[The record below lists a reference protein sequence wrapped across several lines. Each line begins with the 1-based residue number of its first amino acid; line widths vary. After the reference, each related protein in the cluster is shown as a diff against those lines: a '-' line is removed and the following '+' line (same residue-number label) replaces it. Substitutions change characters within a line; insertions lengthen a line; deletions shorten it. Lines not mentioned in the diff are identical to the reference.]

1 MTEKAQ
7 QPTVSLGAYADDV
20 TEAVARLE
28 RDDVVSRIWAGD
40 HTVWRDD
47 PKEITDR
54 LGWLTVIGQM
64 REQVVELKAFGNEI
78 REAGIKHI
86 VLLGMGGSSLGPEVL
101 GKVIGSTPAF
111 PTLIVLDSTVPARVQ
126 AVRDAIDPAK
136 TIFVVSSKSGGTI
149 EPNAFYRYFRAQVE
163 EAVGAEQAGEHFIA
177 VTDPKTSLAD
187 LAAQEGFRRTFEA
200 QEDIGGRYSVLSY
213 FGLVPAALIGIDLE
227 KLLDR
232 ASEIAASC
240 GASMD
245 TQRNPAAWLGAL
257 MAATTL
263 KGRDKLTLVSSPTV
277 ASFALWAEQMLAE
290 STGKDGTG
298 IIPIA
303 GEPLLETTAYDD
315 DRVFV
320 YLRMEGDDNAA
331 LDVATERL
339 AAEGHPV
346 ARLDLRDVY
355 DIGAEFFRW
364 EFATS
369 VAGALLDIHPFDQPD
384 VQAAKD
390 ATGKALDGFR
400 KTGRL
405 PELKESGT
413 LPELLDQAQT
423 GDYLAV
429 MAYAEQTD
437 GVDAAVAELRRR
449 VMQDHKVAT
458 TLGYGPRFLHSTGQL
473 HKGGPNTGLFLQL
486 TVSDDLELA
495 VPGEDFTFGTLA
507 SAQAVGDFQAL
518 KAASRRV
525 VRVDLG
531 GDAEAGLLRL
541 LASL

>member
-1 MTEKAQ
+1 
-7 QPTVSLGAYADDV
+7 
-20 TEAVARLE
+20 
-28 RDDVVSRIWAGD
+28 WAAD
-40 HTVWRDD
+40 HTVWRED
-47 PKEITDR
+47 PSEISDR
-54 LGWLTVIGQM
+54 LGWLTIIGQM
-64 REQVVELKAFGNEI
+64 REQTVELKAFGNEV
-78 REAGIKHI
+78 REAGFKHV

-101 GKVIGSTPAF
+101 RQSIGSAPAF
-111 PTLIVLDSTVPARVQ
+111 PNLIVLDSTVPSRVQ
-126 AVRDAIDPAK
+126 EVRNTIDPAK
-136 TIFVVSSKSGGTI
+136 TIFVVSSKSGGTV
-149 EPNAFYRYFRAQVE
+149 EPNTLYKYFRAQVE
-163 EAVGAEQAGEHFIA
+163 EAVGAEKAGEHFIA
-177 VTDPKTSLAD
+177 VTDPKSSLVGLAD
-187 LAAQEGFRRTFEA
+187 REGFRRSFENPP
-200 QEDIGGRYSVLSY
+200 DIGGRYSVLSY
-213 FGLVPAALIGIDLE
+213 FGLVPGALIGVDLE

-232 ASEIAASC
+232 ASEIAASS

-257 MAATTL
+257 MAATAL
-263 KGRDKLTLVSSPTV
+263 KGRDKLTLVASPKI
-277 ASFALWAEQMLAE
+277 ASFGLWVEQLLAE

-298 IIPIA
+298 IIPVA
-303 GEPLLETTAYDD
+303 GEPLLEATAYGE

-320 YLRMEGDDNAA
+320 YLRVEGDDNAT

-364 EFATS
+364 EFATA
-369 VAGALLDIHPFDQPD
+369 VAGALMDIHPFDQPN

-390 ATGKALDGFR
+390 ATDEVLAGFR
-400 KTGRL
+400 KSGQL
-405 PELKESGT
+405 PERDESGT
-413 LPELLDQAQT
+413 LPGLLDQAQT

-429 MAYAEQTD
+429 MAYAKQTD
-437 GVDAAVAELRRR
+437 GLDGAVAELRRR

-486 TVSDDLELA
+486 TVSDKIDLDI
-495 VPGEDFTFGTLA
+495 PGEDFTFGTLA
-507 SAQAVGDFQAL
+507 GAQAVGDYQAL

-525 VRVDLG
+525 VHVDLG